1 MSHSFSMRAVAAS
14 LLLGLASAA
23 GAGAIQ
29 NAGQSGGSKDGSG
42 AGISEYRIGPGD
54 ILRIDIWKE
63 PDASMAA
70 AVVRFDGKLS
80 MPLIGQVDANGLSPV
95 ELQILL
101 AEKYSSIIRDPRVT
115 VMVTTPNNLKVYV
128 LGEVRREGSLRL
140 QAPLTVLQA
149 LAESGGLTDYAKR
162 GNIYILRMQN
172 NRQVRLPFDYNA
184 VLKGRKS
191 EQNVILLPGDTV
203 VVPR

>member
-1 MSHSFSMRAVAAS
+1 MRAVAAS